1 MEKIKKLII
10 EVIIWLLFFMFLIFL
25 FKILNQ

>member
-10 EVIIWLLFFMFLIFL
+10 EVIIWLLFFMFLIFI